1 MEKIDY
7 EGNSQV
13 LKALSHP
20 LRLKILEYL
29 VQGKGCINDVSNT
42 LGIPQS
48 ITSQYLRI
56 LRNAGIVYFQKS
68 GSKAYY
74 LVNNELA
81 QGIIS
86 ILQKGELSNFILK
99 H

>member
-20 LRLKILEYL
+20 IRLKILEYL
-29 VQGKGCINDVSNT
+29 VQGKVCVNEVSKS

-48 ITSQYLRI
+48 ITSQHLRI

-81 QGIIS
+81 KGIIS

>member
-1 MEKIDY
+1 MEKLDY
-7 EGNSQV
+7 DRNSQV

-20 LRLKILEYL
+20 LRLRILEYL
-29 VQGKGCINDVSNT
+29 VQGKVCVNDVSNT

-48 ITSQYLRI
+48 ITSQHLRI

-81 QGIIS
+81 KGIIS
-86 ILQKGELSNFILK
+86 IMQKGEFSNFILK